1 MSESMR
7 IRLYRY
13 KETGCR
19 HHPDTPAS
27 FDEQVT
33 TLMKRCSSKYSWSQ
47 WAWARAC
54 PRPKREALASTH
66 TEHLHKR
73 HEDIYSEQT
82 KLHTW
87 VDRYNLLLIAC
98 LLFSL
103 QFDSFNVCIIFDAI
117 NNIHIKSFET
127 HSKILWPVKTIQN
140 SPQIKIRA
148 VLIKN

>member
-1 MSESMR
+1 MR

-103 QFDSFNVCIIFDAI
+103 QFDSFNVYIIFVTI
-117 NNIHIKSFET
+117 NNA
-127 HSKILWPVKTIQN
+127 
-140 SPQIKIRA
+140 QIKISA
-148 VLIKN
+148 LKPYYINVDNMQNVYSVYNKNSFNAIE